1 MKEQYAGHTEPER
14 VKFMKYLYQ
23 AGIILLF
30 TFLGEVLAKIIPFP
44 IPAAIWGL
52 LLLFLTLILKII
64 RADRIRET
72 SGFLAALLPVLF
84 VAPTVNLMDQAKALL
99 GSLPVVTVIIIVSTF
114 LTFLV
119 SGRVTQSLRSRRKE
133 GGDHD

>member
-1 MKEQYAGHTEPER
+1 
-14 VKFMKYLYQ
+14 MKYLYQ

-52 LLLFLTLILKII
+52 LLLFFALILKII

-72 SGFLAALLPVLF
+72 SGFLVALLPVLF

-99 GSLPVVTVIIIVSTF
+99 GSLPAVTVIIIVSTF

-119 SGRVTQSLRSRRKE
+119 SGRVTQSLRNRRKE
-133 GGDHD
+133 DGDHD